1 MNPFSRQ
8 RRDQD
13 ESVHGESVRVLNI
26 TTGRL
31 CGKMIKGLRLSCLWQ
46 IPPFNRFRAVSEVE
60 LPEAGKSKRKRI

>member
-1 MNPFSRQ
+1 MPCISLFFSN
-8 RRDQD
+8 
-13 ESVHGESVRVLNI
+13 SFGEEPNI